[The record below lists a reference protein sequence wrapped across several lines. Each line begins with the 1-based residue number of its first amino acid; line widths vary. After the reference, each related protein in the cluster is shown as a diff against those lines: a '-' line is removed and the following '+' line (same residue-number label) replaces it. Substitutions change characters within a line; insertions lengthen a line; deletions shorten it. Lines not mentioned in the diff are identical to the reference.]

1 MVNSSMGSNAQTIH
15 VRLEGKLGAF
25 SLDVDF
31 QAPMQGVTALFGPS
45 GCGKTSILR
54 CVAGLQ
60 HMSGTIAV
68 GDDVWQDETHF
79 RAPHKRSIGY
89 IFQEASLFQ
98 HLSVRKNLTYGE
110 RRSKNSGTRIRLD
123 DVVGLLGL
131 AHLIDRDPVH
141 LSGGERQ
148 RVSIGRALLSQPRLL
163 LMDEPLSALD
173 RMAKDEILP
182 YFEALHANL
191 SIPIILVS
199 HDISEVERL
208 ADHLVALK
216 AGRVVSSGPLNLALT
231 DPDLPFGRGR
241 DSAAVLP
248 ATVVR
253 KDEDGIAVLDVLGT
267 EIFVIGD
274 ALEAGHPVRVRIAAS
289 DVSIARERPA
299 ESSILNLL
307 PARIVGID
315 PVGGAEANVRL
326 SLAEQKGFDFIARL
340 SKRSLA
346 RLDLHVGETIVAQI
360 KSVSFTAIG

>member
-1 MVNSSMGSNAQTIH
+1 MVHGNTHKSGIIH
-15 VRLEGKLGAF
+15 ICLDGHLGTF
-25 SLDVDF
+25 NLNVDF
-31 QAPMQGVTALFGPS
+31 QIPMHGVTALFGPS

-54 CVAGLQ
+54 SVAGLQ
-60 HMSGTIAV
+60 HIPGKIVV
-68 GDDVWQDETHF
+68 GEDIWQDVAQF
-79 RAPHKRSIGY
+79 RPPHKRSIGY

-110 RRSKNSGTRIRLD
+110 RRSNKSTTPIRFD
-123 DVVGLLGL
+123 DVVDLLGL
-131 AHLIDRDPVH
+131 SHLIDRHPAH

-191 SIPIILVS
+191 AIPIILVS

-216 AGRVVSSGPLNLALT
+216 AGRVISSGPINIALT
-231 DPDLPFGRGR
+231 DPSLPFGSNR

-253 KDEDGIAVLDVLGT
+253 KDGDGIAVLDVLGT
-267 EIFVIGD
+267 EILVIGD
-274 ALEAGHPVRVRIAAS
+274 ALEPGRAVRIRIASS
-289 DVSIARERPA
+289 DVSITRERPA
-299 ESSILNLL
+299 NSSILNLL
-307 PARIVGID
+307 SARIVGID
-315 PVGGAEANVRL
+315 PVGKAEANVRL
-326 SLAEQKGFDFIARL
+326 SLIEQAGFDFIARL
-340 SKRSLA
+340 SQRSLTK
-346 RLDLHVGETIVAQI
+346 LDLRIGETIIAQI